1 MEGQSSFQRR
11 GAFQWGFEGW
21 VGIHHVKGR
30 KVFSWRGNS
39 MYEKAKVHKKPL
51 LPSLF
56 VLGWGPRQNCQAAN
70 SLTLVYFGPHTNVN
84 APLGEKELRNPEAV
98 TLNQNQAL
106 LSFELITR
114 HDFGHMMLAPRS
126 DLPRGPTELPP
137 SFQGLLKTE
146 PLYLFWNLICK
157 RLPDK
162 GDGESRSLSG
172 VGNCFSLWVQSLGQ
186 ESWGSLQ
193 PHVL

>member
-30 KVFSWRGNS
+30 KVFSWRGTS

-56 VLGWGPRQNCQAAN
+56 VLGWGLRQNCRAAN
-70 SLTLVYFGPHTNVN
+70 SLTLVYFGPYQSQCPT
-84 APLGEKELRNPEAV
+84 GPEG
-98 TLNQNQAL
+98 TQESGGCDLE
-106 LSFELITR
+106 SEPSTTELITR
-114 HDFGHMMLAPRS
+114 HDFDHTMLAPRS

-137 SFQGLLKTE
+137 SFQGLSKTE

-162 GDGESRSLSG
+162 GKWEPRSLNG
-172 VGNCFSLWVQSLGQ
+172 AGNCFPMWVQSL
-186 ESWGSLQ
+186 SCLTLQ
-193 PHVL
+193 PYGL